1 MNVGL
6 AKANSRWG
14 VNESRGLLM
23 RGEDNASVMKENL
36 SSRSQNYRQ
45 KSIAGVSLKAIV
57 KIKMRPLLSS
67 THSQTTG
74 FYEQSNIIKV
84 ITLKLTIFF
93 LFAIYYLC
101 VHLNLASLLL

>member
-57 KIKMRPLLSS
+57 KIKMRPLCLHLIPKLQGSM
-67 THSQTTG
+67 
-74 FYEQSNIIKV
+74 YKV
-84 ITLKLTIFF
+84 ILSK
-93 LFAIYYLC
+93 
-101 VHLNLASLLL
+101 